1 MERRRLHRGV
11 RRRALQFR
19 TGSLDRLENRSTV
32 TPIGAAAS
40 GLGIFTAGL
49 VGTTHAVMDGGG

>member
-1 MERRRLHRGV
+1 MPRGRLNRAA

-19 TGSLDRLENRSTV
+19 TGTLHRLENRSTV

-49 VGTTHAVMDGGG
+49 TGTMQAVMDGGG